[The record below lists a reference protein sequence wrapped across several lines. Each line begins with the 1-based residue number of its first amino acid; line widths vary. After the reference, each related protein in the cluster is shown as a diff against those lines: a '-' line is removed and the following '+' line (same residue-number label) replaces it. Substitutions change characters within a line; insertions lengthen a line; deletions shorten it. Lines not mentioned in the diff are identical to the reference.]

1 MKKNAIIF
9 TLLLSLIISYSCNIT
24 KREGQQFTSKVRAL
38 TKELVSKLRE
48 KDIILVIYNFRDEN
62 NKITPFS
69 SIIADEFSV
78 AFVDNGIPVV
88 EKNRL
93 SEILKEFRDQE
104 ETGLYSEKTIARI
117 GEMTGANHALIG
129 SYNKY
134 GNEYTLNLKVV
145 KLTKG
150 ISVSTAKGYF
160 LEDEI
165 PKGKVDT
172 LLEGNYTTNFRLK
185 DNKCNINYLD
195 IKNNP
200 LWTFSS
206 QGGQII
212 LNTDNFKGVKLLYSN
227 GKYKGSTVNI
237 IKQDKDNIL
246 FRLFMSVE
254 KCIIKDDIDFIFTSS
269 SNRFEGQII
278 HNYSDISSDE
288 FQYSTCK
295 ETFSKEIPCQSTI
308 DVFGTQE
315 DSVIIKKP

>member
-1 MKKNAIIF
+1 
-9 TLLLSLIISYSCNIT
+9 
-24 KREGQQFTSKVRAL
+24 
-38 TKELVSKLRE
+38 
-48 KDIILVIYNFRDEN
+48 
-62 NKITPFS
+62 
-69 SIIADEFSV
+69 V

-212 LNTDNFKGVKLLYSN
+212 LNTDSFKGVKLLYSN